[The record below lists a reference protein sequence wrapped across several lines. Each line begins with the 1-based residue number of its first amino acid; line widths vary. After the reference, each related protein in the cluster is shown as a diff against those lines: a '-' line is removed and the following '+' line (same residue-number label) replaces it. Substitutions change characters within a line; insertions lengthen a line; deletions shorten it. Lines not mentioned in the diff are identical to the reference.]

1 MLSCGHGLN
10 VIFVLHRALVLV
22 HSLRLV
28 VLVDGILFKDLL
40 PSHVQAL
47 EEEIGLDSSDHVVL
61 LL

>member
-1 MLSCGHGLN
+1 MLSCRHRLN
-10 VIFVLHRALVLV
+10 VIFVIHRALVLV

-28 VLVDGILFKDLL
+28 VLVDGVLFKDLL
-40 PSHVQAL
+40 SSHVKAL